1 MPNRLTRS
9 AKLRKYESVYNS
21 YIEKNKNRVK
31 TEKKVR
37 RSPRKVK
44 PKNPERVT
52 ENQKEVKKSAKP
64 LSKWHKY
71 LKKQWNNKKYENKLP
86 AQKMVEIAKS
96 WKKLRCNQVSK

>member
-21 YIEKNKNRVK
+21 YIKKHKAFEGVEKPIRK
-31 TEKKVR
+31 
-37 RSPRKVK
+37 SPRKIK
-44 PKNPERVT
+44 PKNREKSV
-52 ENQKEVKKSAKP
+52 QKDKKDKKP

-71 LKKQWNNKKYENKLP
+71 LKKQWNNKKYDNKLP